1 MGIQWERDGK
11 QRMGPIKVLPARPSS
26 GLPLTS
32 FRDDLA
38 AAYFFQT
45 FSWAPFWRSHL
56 RSAIS
61 SPPASSVPQ
70 IRSLNKACFQA
81 ITYTHMGLGHG
92 DAALQIQGRQIYSRA
107 LSTMQT
113 ILASPFSRAQLAWLG
128 ETIILMGMYEVR
140 SPSRACDGGRR
151 LTRPSLPSTG

>member
-1 MGIQWERDGK
+1 MGIHWDRDGN
-11 QRMGPIKVLPARPSS
+11 QRMAPLRVPKLSC

-70 IRSLNKACFQA
+70 IRSLNKDCFQA

-113 ILASPFSRAQLAWLG
+113 ILASSFSKAQLAWLG
-128 ETIILMGMYEVR
+128 ETIILMGMYEVC
-140 SPSRACDGGRR
+140 SPKQTYHGGRR